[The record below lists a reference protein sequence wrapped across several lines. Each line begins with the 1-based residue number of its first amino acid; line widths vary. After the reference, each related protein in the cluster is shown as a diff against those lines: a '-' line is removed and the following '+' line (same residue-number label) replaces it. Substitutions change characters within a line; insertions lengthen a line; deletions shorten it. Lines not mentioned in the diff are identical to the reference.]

1 MFVKVNLMID
11 KRKELT
17 AKQGGTGVQRRKD
30 IQRPEHSG
38 EASGRLEA

>member
-1 MFVKVNLMID
+1 MFGKVNLMIG

-30 IQRPEHSG
+30 TQSAEHSG
-38 EASGRLEA
+38 EASG